1 MNIVNF
7 TPVTALTG
15 GLLIG
20 LSVALFFILNGR
32 MIGISGIASNFLI
45 SKDNRIDNFLFLV
58 GLILGPFIYNLISG
72 KEINISISNSL
83 ILLITAGAMVGFGTR
98 LSSGCTSGHGISGI
112 ASNFLVSKNN
122 RIENFLFLVGL
133 ILGPLIYNLILGKE
147 INISISNSLILL
159 IVGGTLVGFGT
170 RLSSG
175 CTSGHGISGIS
186 RFSLRSIIATITFM
200 IVGILTV
207 LITGIL

>member
-1 MNIVNF
+1 MNIINF
-7 TPVTALTG
+7 TPITALTG

-32 MIGISGIASNFLI
+32 MIGVSGMASNFLI
-45 SKDNRIDNFLFLV
+45 SKKNRIENLFFLV
-58 GLILGPFIYNLISG
+58 GLILGPSIYTFFLG
-72 KEINISISNSL
+72 QEIQITISNSL
-83 ILLITAGAMVGFGTR
+83 FLLIGGGA
-98 LSSGCTSGHGISGI
+98 
-112 ASNFLVSKNN
+112 
-122 RIENFLFLVGL
+122 
-133 ILGPLIYNLILGKE
+133 
-147 INISISNSLILL
+147 
-159 IVGGTLVGFGT
+159 LVGFGT

-207 LITGIL
+207 FIKNIL

>member
-7 TPVTALTG
+7 TPVSALTG

-45 SKDNRIDNFLFLV
+45 SK
-58 GLILGPFIYNLISG
+58 
-72 KEINISISNSL
+72 
-83 ILLITAGAMVGFGTR
+83 
-98 LSSGCTSGHGISGI
+98 
-112 ASNFLVSKNN
+112 NN

-133 ILGPLIYNLILGKE
+133 ILGPLIYSLISGQE
-147 INISISNSLILL
+147 VNISISNSLILL
-159 IVGGTLVGFGT
+159 IIAGALVGFGT

-200 IVGILTV
+200 LVGILTV
-207 LITGIL
+207 LIKGIL

>member
-7 TPVTALTG
+7 TPVSALTG

-45 SKDNRIDNFLFLV
+45 SK
-58 GLILGPFIYNLISG
+58 
-72 KEINISISNSL
+72 
-83 ILLITAGAMVGFGTR
+83 
-98 LSSGCTSGHGISGI
+98 
-112 ASNFLVSKNN
+112 NN
-122 RIENFLFLVGL
+122 RIENFLFLFGL
-133 ILGPLIYNLILGKE
+133 ILGPLIYSLISGQE
-147 INISISNSLILL
+147 VNISISSSLILL
-159 IVGGTLVGFGT
+159 IIAGALVGFGT

-200 IVGILTV
+200 LVGILTV
-207 LITGIL
+207 LIKGIL

>member
-1 MNIVNF
+1 MNIINF
-7 TPVTALTG
+7 TPISALTG

-32 MIGISGIASNFLI
+32 MIGVSGIASNFLI
-45 SKDNRIDNFLFLV
+45 SKDKKSE
-58 GLILGPFIYNLISG
+58 NL
-72 KEINISISNSL
+72 
-83 ILLITAGAMVGFGTR
+83 
-98 LSSGCTSGHGISGI
+98 
-112 ASNFLVSKNN
+112 
-122 RIENFLFLVGL
+122 LFLVGL
-133 ILGPLIYNLILGKE
+133 ILGPLIYTFILGRE
-147 INISISNSLILL
+147 INILISNSLPLL
-159 IVGGTLVGFGT
+159 TVGGILVGFGT

-207 LITGIL
+207 LIKNIL

>member
-7 TPVTALTG
+7 TPVTALIG

-20 LSVALFFILNGR
+20 LSVALFFILKGR

-45 SKDNRIDNFLFLV
+45 SKD
-58 GLILGPFIYNLISG
+58 
-72 KEINISISNSL
+72 
-83 ILLITAGAMVGFGTR
+83 
-98 LSSGCTSGHGISGI
+98 
-112 ASNFLVSKNN
+112 N

-133 ILGPLIYNLILGKE
+133 ILGPLIYNLISGKE
-147 INISISNSLILL
+147 INISISNSLFLL
-159 IVGGTLVGFGT
+159 IIAGTMVGFGT
-170 RLSSG
+170 RLSNG

-186 RFSLRSIIATITFM
+186 RFSIRSIIATITFM
-200 IVGILTV
+200 LVGILTV

>member
-20 LSVALFFILNGR
+20 LSVALFFILKGR
-32 MIGISGIASNFLI
+32 MIGISGIASNFLV
-45 SKDNRIDNFLFLV
+45 SKDNRTENFLFLF
-58 GLILGPFIYNLISG
+58 GLILGPLIYNLISG

-112 ASNFLVSKNN
+112 
-122 RIENFLFLVGL
+122 
-133 ILGPLIYNLILGKE
+133 
-147 INISISNSLILL
+147 
-159 IVGGTLVGFGT
+159 
-170 RLSSG
+170 
-175 CTSGHGISGIS
+175 S

-200 IVGILTV
+200 LVGMLTV

>member
-7 TPVTALTG
+7 TPITALTG

-32 MIGISGIASNFLI
+32 MIGVSGIASNFLI
-45 SKDNRIDNFLFLV
+45 SKEKRVENLFFLV
-58 GLILGPFIYNLISG
+58 GLILGPTIYTFFLG
-72 KEINISISNSL
+72 QEIQITISNSL
-83 ILLITAGAMVGFGTR
+83 FLLIGGGA
-98 LSSGCTSGHGISGI
+98 
-112 ASNFLVSKNN
+112 
-122 RIENFLFLVGL
+122 
-133 ILGPLIYNLILGKE
+133 
-147 INISISNSLILL
+147 
-159 IVGGTLVGFGT
+159 LVGFGT

-207 LITGIL
+207 LITNIL

>member
-7 TPVTALTG
+7 TPVSALTG

-20 LSVALFFILNGR
+20 LSVALFFILKGR
-32 MIGISGIASNFLI
+32 MIGISGIASNFLV

-58 GLILGPFIYNLISG
+58 GLILGPLIYNLISG

-112 ASNFLVSKNN
+112 
-122 RIENFLFLVGL
+122 
-133 ILGPLIYNLILGKE
+133 
-147 INISISNSLILL
+147 
-159 IVGGTLVGFGT
+159 
-170 RLSSG
+170 
-175 CTSGHGISGIS
+175 S

-200 IVGILTV
+200 LVGILTV